1 MELTSPTQPKPA
13 VAGASA
19 APTAAADNG
28 AGRGNALSSDFET
41 FLKMLTTQMRNQDP
55 LNPVESAD
63 FAVQLATFSTVEQQ
77 VRTNDL
83 LGGLG
88 ARIDALGLG
97 QLSGWIGLEA
107 EARVPVAFKG
117 APVTLTTKVDP
128 QADAAQLVVTDG
140 QGRIVQRQ
148 DIAPE
153 SGRLDWS
160 GRDAAGV
167 PLANGT
173 YTIAVQSLAG
183 GKTLAQNQVTV
194 HSRITEARLES
205 GKTEIVLANG
215 QSLSANE
222 VISLRQPPARS

>member
-1 MELTSPTQPKPA
+1 MELTTPTQPKPGA
-13 VAGASA
+13 TGASS
-19 APTAAADNG
+19 APTAAAANG
-28 AGRGNALSSDFET
+28 TERGNALSSDFET

-88 ARIDALGLG
+88 ARIDTLGLG

-117 APVTLTTKVDP
+117 EPVTLTTKVDP
-128 QADAAQLVVTDG
+128 RADAAQLVVTDG
-140 QGRIVQRQ
+140 QGRVVQRQ

-153 SGRLDWS
+153 SGRLDWT

-167 PLANGT
+167 PLAHGT
-173 YTIAVQSLAG
+173 YNIAVESRAKG
-183 GKTLAQNQVTV
+183 ETLAQHDASV

-205 GKTEIVLANG
+205 GQTEVVLANG
-215 QSLSANE
+215 QSLSATE
-222 VISLRQPPARS
+222 IISLRQ